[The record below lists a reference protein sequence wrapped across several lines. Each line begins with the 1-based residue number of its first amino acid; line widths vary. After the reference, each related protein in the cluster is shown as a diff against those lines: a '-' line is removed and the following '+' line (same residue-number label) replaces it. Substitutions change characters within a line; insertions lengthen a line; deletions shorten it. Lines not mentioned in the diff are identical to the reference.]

1 MISTRFGNG
10 GRGRAQVTSRVSPHD
25 ERRGQ
30 VRPILLLVIGLGL
43 ALTAI
48 ALLLLQAHPSTGARV
63 ASGLVGAVAG
73 ALVGASISNFINS
86 QYDRPILHEVRDLL
100 VRTSEC
106 ALTSPETALEHLRKR
121 WHHYHLT
128 IINGK
133 PVWRYV
139 QVPFDN
145 HSAVGALTADA
156 PEVNA
161 IGSRPPRVY
170 KTDAA
175 VWDRRLVLLQTRV
188 EGDEA
193 AVVEIFP
200 DVSGFQSVHAG
211 VGVMQSWSGPDVLVP
226 VLISDLPILPKQV
239 EGTITDAAPMQ
250 VLEALWSEH
259 FAHVRH
265 LLPEA
270 QRGAGSVNK
279 QYGR

>member
-1 MISTRFGNG
+1 MTTTRLGNRG
-10 GRGRAQVTSRVSPHD
+10 GGRAQVASQVSPHD
-25 ERRGQ
+25 DHRGQ
-30 VRPILLLVIGLGL
+30 VRHTLLLIIGLGL
-43 ALTAI
+43 ALTVI

-86 QYDRPILHEVRDLL
+86 QYDRPVMQEVRDLL
-100 VRTSEC
+100 LRTSAC

-161 IGSRPPRVY
+161 IGNRPPRVY

-175 VWDRRLVLLQTRV
+175 VWDRRLVLLQTRI

-200 DVSGFQSVHAG
+200 DVSGFQSMHAG

-226 VLISDLPILPKQV
+226 VLISDSPILIGQV
-239 EGTITDAAPMQ
+239 EGSITDVVPMQ

-259 FAHVRH
+259 FSQVRH
-265 LLPEA
+265 MLPGHAE
-270 QRGAGSVNK
+270 RKPNE
-279 QYGR
+279 